1 PFCRQNDSMGDLG
14 FTNKQVQRLRRLL
27 ARRSA
32 RQDEG
37 LFVIEGPVF
46 AAEAVGAGW
55 ICVSQYRPKG
65 SEVEITGAGPLA
77 DLAAGV
83 FEKVAT
89 THSPQAPLVL
99 VELPDRNAAE
109 VLAHSSFAVVLD
121 QIGDPGNLGTILRSA
136 EAAGAD
142 VVVLTPGSADAFN
155 PKAVRASAGALFHV
169 PVVVANLD
177 DVADAGFLLAGT
189 SSHTFPGRTVIEHTA
204 ADLTGRL
211 AIVMGNE
218 AAGLPDEWDD
228 THGPIGTWLTI
239 RHRGRSESLNVA
251 MAATILVFEV
261 ARQRGYEM

>member
-1 PFCRQNDSMGDLG
+1 MGDLG

-65 SEVEITGAGPLA
+65 SEVEIKGAGPLA